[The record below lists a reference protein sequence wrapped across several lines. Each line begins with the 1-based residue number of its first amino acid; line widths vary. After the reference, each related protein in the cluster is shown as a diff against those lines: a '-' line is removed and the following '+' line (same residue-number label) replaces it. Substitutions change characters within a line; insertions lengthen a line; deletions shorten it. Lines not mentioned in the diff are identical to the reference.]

1 MITITTIIPKI
12 TTMAMAAVIMAT
24 VVTVETMQTM
34 ETMKITT
41 TPEWT
46 TEEIT
51 MEATAGITETVEPPI
66 MENKYH

>member
-12 TTMAMAAVIMAT
+12 TTMAMAAVIM
-24 VVTVETMQTM
+24 VTVETMQTM

>member
-1 MITITTIIPKI
+1 
-12 TTMAMAAVIMAT
+12 MA
-24 VVTVETMQTM
+24 TVETMQTM
-34 ETMKITT
+34 ETTEKIKITT

-46 TEEIT
+46 TEEIM

>member
-1 MITITTIIPKI
+1 
-12 TTMAMAAVIMAT
+12 MAMAAVIMAT
-24 VVTVETMQTM
+24 VETMQTM
-34 ETMKITT
+34 ETTETMKITT

-46 TEEIT
+46 TEEIM

>member
-1 MITITTIIPKI
+1 
-12 TTMAMAAVIMAT
+12 MAAVIMAT
-24 VVTVETMQTM
+24 VETMQTM
-34 ETMKITT
+34 ETTETMKITT

-46 TEEIT
+46 TEEIM

>member
-1 MITITTIIPKI
+1 
-12 TTMAMAAVIMAT
+12 MAMAAVIMA
-24 VVTVETMQTM
+24 TVETMQTM

-46 TEEIT
+46 TEKIM